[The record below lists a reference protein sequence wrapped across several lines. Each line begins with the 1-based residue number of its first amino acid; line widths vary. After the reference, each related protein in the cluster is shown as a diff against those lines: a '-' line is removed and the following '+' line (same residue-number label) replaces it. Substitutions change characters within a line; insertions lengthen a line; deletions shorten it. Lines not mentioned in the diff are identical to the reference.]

1 MDALAAPKSTE
12 LRDELDRY
20 LGSDPEYVVDA
31 VRWWHDRRADYP
43 QLSRMAM
50 DYLIIP
56 RKCSSSYSHLQ
67 GDFSHL
73 V

>member
-1 MDALAAPKSTE
+1 MAALGAPESTE

-31 VRWWHDRRADYP
+31 VRWWYDRRADYP
-43 QLSRMAM
+43 HLSRMAR

-56 RKCSSSYSHLQ
+56 RK
-67 GDFSHL
+67 
-73 V
+73 